1 MAKLYFRY
9 AAMNAGKSTQALQ
22 VTHNYESLGK
32 MVMLMT
38 AEVDGRFGEGQIT
51 SRLGVSRA
59 ADCFNDSTD
68 MFVAIEQFR
77 QDAGDRLG
85 AVLIDEAQF
94 LSSEQ
99 VRQIHKAVHQLGVPV
114 LCYGLRTDFRGQ
126 PFAGSTMLLALA
138 ESLEEIKNVCSCGR
152 KATMNIRCDAEGKR
166 LREGPQILIGDA
178 NYRQACA
185 CCFYTD

>member
-77 QDAGDRLG
+77 QRAGDRLG

-152 KATMNIRCDAEGKR
+152 KATMNIRCDADGRR
-166 LREGPQILIGDA
+166 LREGPQILIGDG
-178 NYRQACA
+178 NHRQSCA
-185 CCFYTD
+185 CGFYTD

>member
-1 MAKLYFRY
+1 MVLTGEENIRNVVAFPKNGSGVDVM
-9 AAMNAGKSTQALQ
+9 MNSPS
-22 VTHNYESLGK
+22 V
-32 MVMLMT
+32 V
-38 AEVDGRFGEGQIT
+38 
-51 SRLGVSRA
+51 
-59 ADCFNDSTD
+59 
-68 MFVAIEQFR
+68 
-77 QDAGDRLG
+77 
-85 AVLIDEAQF
+85 DEAQI
-94 LSSEQ
+94 LSRAQVWQLSE
-99 VRQIHKAVHQLGVPV
+99 VVDRLRIPV